1 MLEEETIEKIKE
13 IEPQQILGD
22 ITSWANEF
30 FLNEAAILQ
39 LIIIASAFFISA
51 FIYSLSR
58 KKVMEAI
65 DASQMPLRA
74 KRISN
79 NLRRLIFPFSSLLI
93 IFVMTQLA
101 TSDLAGNLDIRLS
114 TGVMQVLLAWIV
126 VRISLQFIENALIRN
141 IFALCI
147 LAVLVLS
154 IFNVLDQTTA
164 TLDAIAFSVGEF
176 RISALAVI
184 QGIFYL
190 FILLYVAS
198 FLSTFAERR
207 VLQSKNLSR
216 SSQVLVAKVIR
227 VMLIVFALLIGVTS
241 AGIDLSL
248 FAVFGGAV
256 GLGIGFGLQKGISN
270 LFSGMLLLLDK
281 SIEPGDVIELENGT
295 FGWVDH
301 MGARYTE
308 IITRDNKSF
317 LIPNEDFITQRV
329 VNWSHGDSLIRLQ
342 LTFGVHYD
350 SDPHRVKEIAEEAA
364 ATPERVVDDPK
375 PVCWLIEFGDS
386 SVNFSLRFW
395 IKDAQ
400 AGVTNIKGAV
410 MMALWDAFKENDI
423 QIPYPHR
430 EIFLH
435 PTVKEPLEIMASPAS
450 ALKTDKAEEEET
462 PPKVKAKQ
470 KTSPKKKAA
479 PKKAASKSTAPKK
492 KS

>member
-1 MLEEETIEKIKE
+1 MLEEETIAKIKE
-13 IEPQQILGD
+13 IEPDQLYDGFIE
-22 ITSWANEF
+22 WANALF
-30 FLNEAAILQ
+30 FNEAAALQMILI
-39 LIIIASAFFISA
+39 LGSFIIGILS
-51 FIYSLSR
+51 YSFSR
-58 KKVMEAI
+58 KKIVSAI
-65 DASQMPLRA
+65 DASHLPLRA
-74 KRISN
+74 KRIFN
-79 NLRRLIFPFSSLLI
+79 NLRKLIMPIVTLVILFI
-93 IFVMTQLA
+93 A
-101 TSDLAGNLDIRLS
+101 TRIALSDLAGNIDVRIS
-114 TGVMQVLLAWIV
+114 DVVMQVLLAWII
-126 VRISLQFIENALIRN
+126 VRVAVQVIDNNLIRN
-141 IFALCI
+141 IFALSI
-147 LAVLVLS
+147 WVVLALS
-154 IFNVLDQTTA
+154 IIGVLDETTG

-190 FILLYVAS
+190 FILLYLAT

-207 VLQSKNLSR
+207 VLQSRHLSR
-216 SSQVLVAKVIR
+216 SSQVLVAKIIR
-227 VMLIVFALLIGVTS
+227 VVLIVFALLIGITS

-248 FAVFGGAV
+248 FAVFGGAI

-342 LTFGVHYD
+342 LEFGVHYD
-350 SDPHRVKEIAEEAA
+350 SDPHQVKEIVEIAA
-364 ATPERVVDDPK
+364 AKPERVVNDPK

-386 SVNFSLRFW
+386 SINFSLRFW

-400 AGVTNIKGAV
+400 EGVTNIKGAV
-410 MMALWDAFKENDI
+410 MMEIWDAFKEHGI

-430 EIFLH
+430 EVYLH
-435 PTVKEPLEIMASPAS
+435 EAPEKDPAVPKENSGATP
-450 ALKTDKAEEEET
+450 KKKA
-462 PPKVKAKQ
+462 PS
-470 KTSPKKKAA
+470 SPKKKA
-479 PKKAASKSTAPKK
+479 PASKKTKK
-492 KS
+492 N